1 MAEDGEKSYDPG
13 TRIKNLSAQA
23 NNVQMDKNIPP
34 RRYFRSGVELERM
47 VRHVSTNFI
56 KVYET
61 ESCSVLIIFPTL
73 FLPFWL
79 EAKPIM
85 CLRIQKRA

>member
-1 MAEDGEKSYDPG
+1 MQAQQIYINKKMAEDGEKSYDPG

-47 VRHVSTNFI
+47 VRHVSTNFMKI
-56 KVYET
+56 TKLKAVQ
-61 ESCSVLIIFPTL
+61 C
-73 FLPFWL
+73 
-79 EAKPIM
+79 
-85 CLRIQKRA
+85 